1 MHGRPRWQQG
11 VLNVR
16 ISCLQAILVA
26 NVLLIGVTSVYAQT
40 AATSPAPPNSRG
52 TSVAVIDVGYI
63 FRNLERFKQ
72 AREDI
77 NADAT
82 KFTEEV
88 RDRRAALAQQAEQL
102 KSTPAGTAQYSQME
116 EQLANADTQLR
127 LDMGRKQKER
137 VEKEAKIYFNAY
149 KEIEEQVRR
158 FSDRFQIDL
167 VVRFNSEDM
176 DISKPETVLQGI
188 NRFVVFQRSLNITN
202 HILDELN
209 RGTPPPGIS
218 TPQIPRGTRTR

>member
-1 MHGRPRWQQG
+1 

-16 ISCLQAILVA
+16 SSFIPAILVA
-26 NVLLIGVTSVYAQT
+26 NLLLFGVTSVLAQT
-40 AATSPAPPNSRG
+40 AGSAPAPPSARRG

-77 NADAT
+77 NGDAAQ
-82 KFTEEV
+82 FQQEI
-88 RDRRAALAQQAEQL
+88 RDRRAGLTQKAEQL
-102 KSTPAGTAQYSQME
+102 KTTPAGTAQYTQLE

-127 LDMGRKQKER
+127 LDMARKQKER

-149 KEIEEQVRR
+149 KEIEEEVRR
-158 FSDRFQIDL
+158 FADRYGIDL

-176 DISKPETVLQGI
+176 DIGKPETVLQGI

-209 RGTPPPGIS
+209 RGTPPPGMS
-218 TPQIPRGTRTR
+218 SPQIPRGTRTR